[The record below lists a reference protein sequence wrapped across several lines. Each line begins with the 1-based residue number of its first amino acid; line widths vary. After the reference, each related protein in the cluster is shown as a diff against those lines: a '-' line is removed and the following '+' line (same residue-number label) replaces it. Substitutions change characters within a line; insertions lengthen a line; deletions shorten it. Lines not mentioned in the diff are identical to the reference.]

1 VLPSALLPSAPSL
14 LSLPPLSDSLSELQ
28 MSTSLLLSELLLPE
42 LPSELLSSVPPGA
55 LPLLGE
61 LLSSEAV
68 CDIELLSELS
78 LSLKGEIVE
87 APADTARGRLRSH
100 EPKSE
105 KSFV

>member
-1 VLPSALLPSAPSL
+1 MLPSALLPSAPSL

-68 CDIELLSELS
+68 CDIELLSELP
-78 LSLKGEIVE
+78 LSLKGEAACHRV
-87 APADTARGRLRSH
+87 AFPGCVSPMRCPLRSGA
-100 EPKSE
+100 S
-105 KSFV
+105 

>member
-1 VLPSALLPSAPSL
+1 
-14 LSLPPLSDSLSELQ
+14 
-28 MSTSLLLSELLLPE
+28 
-42 LPSELLSSVPPGA
+42 
-55 LPLLGE
+55 
-61 LLSSEAV
+61 
-68 CDIELLSELS
+68 